1 MPFTPYARVRN
12 REAARMNRVVRGTLQ
27 ELPFD
32 ARMRILRRSR
42 RRLTVQ
48 RLTDNVLWI
57 VIVLA
62 LGAVVATEL
71 VAAVGRA

>member
-1 MPFTPYARVRN
+1 MPFTPYARIRN
-12 REAARMNRVVRGTLQ
+12 REAARMNRVQGTLH

>member
-1 MPFTPYARVRN
+1 M
-12 REAARMNRVVRGTLQ
+12 RM
-27 ELPFD
+27 
-32 ARMRILRRSR
+32 LRRSR

-48 RLTDNVLWI
+48 RLTDNVLWV

-62 LGAVVATEL
+62 LAAVVATEL

>member
-1 MPFTPYARVRN
+1 MPFMPYARIRN
-12 REAARMNRVVRGTLQ
+12 KEAARMNRVVRGTLH
-27 ELPFD
+27 ELPFE
-32 ARMRILRRSR
+32 ARMRMLRRSR

-48 RLTDNVLWI
+48 RLTDNVIW
-57 VIVLA
+57 VVVVLA

>member
-1 MPFTPYARVRN
+1 MPFTPYARIRN
-12 REAARMNRVVRGTLQ
+12 REASRMNRVQGTLH

-32 ARMRILRRSR
+32 ARMRMLRRSR

-48 RLTDNVLWI
+48 RLTDNALWI
-57 VIVLA
+57 GLLLT

-71 VAAVGRA
+71 YAAVGRA

>member
-1 MPFTPYARVRN
+1 MPFTPYARIRK
-12 REAARMNRVVRGTLQ
+12 REAARMNRVVRGSLH

-32 ARMRILRRSR
+32 ARVRMLRRSR

-48 RLTDNVLWI
+48 RLADNVIWI
-57 VIVLA
+57 VLVLA

-71 VAAVGRA
+71 LAAVGRA

>member
-1 MPFTPYARVRN
+1 MPFTPYARIRN

-32 ARMRILRRSR
+32 VRMRILRRSR

-48 RLTDNVLWI
+48 RLTDNALWI
-57 VIVLA
+57 GLLLT

-71 VAAVGRA
+71 FAAVGRA